1 MALIFLYFS
10 NVWTTNNFYMMI
22 CDMACLVIAHSVIYP
37 KDQGHW
43 GRWKCLLW
51 YTVSKHKTD
60 HSLSKVR
67 KNNSRKQW
75 LFRIDTLKWPV
86 YNVKV
91 TGMSIWWRTLYQNQS
106 ISVKINRLFDH
117 YYYTAICFDMNV
129 QHILILVTFPEGHGH
144 S

>member
-37 KDQGHW
+37 KVQGHW
-43 GRWKCLLW
+43 GHWKCLQW
-51 YTVSKHKTD
+51 YYLSNHKTD

-67 KNNSRKQW
+67 KHNSWKQC

-86 YNVKV
+86 RNVKV
-91 TGMSIWWRTLYQNQS
+91 TGTSIWGWTLDQNQHVS
-106 ISVKINRLFDH
+106 MKINRLFGH
-117 YYYTAICFDMNV
+117 CYYTAICFDMNV
-129 QHILILVTFPEGHGH
+129 QHRLILVTFPEGRGH
-144 S
+144 T